1 MEATSSRNEYHQQR
15 LQGGRN
21 HQRIQT
27 SDSIYTE
34 FKHRHTQTMVPE
46 VRTQVPLERKNLGDG
61 CGSIYFL
68 IGLNHFFMHENCT

>member
-21 HQRIQT
+21 HRRIQT

-34 FKHRHTQTMVPE
+34 FKHRHTQTMVSE
-46 VRTQVPLERKNLGDG
+46 VRTQVPLGRKNLGDG

-68 IGLNHFFMHENCT
+68 IGLNHFFMHGNCT